1 MPFLL
6 SLSFFYGRM
15 AHCQRTKLMSSG
27 SRFLRFDFL
36 IQIFTALFDSSI
48 QLSRSFYK
56 VQKTSFKRKNV
67 VLKKVMIG
75 NKQFV
80 FMLNMKMFF
89 LKTKC
94 LQNNVIIG
102 NKLKIILFFYLTFH
116 YFTMQNFNTSGEKRN
131 VSIFGKKCLEKVK
144 YRDCIC
150 EIF

>member
-1 MPFLL
+1 
-6 SLSFFYGRM
+6 M

-75 NKQFV
+75 KKKICFHAKFENVFFKNKMPPKQR
-80 FMLNMKMFF
+80 
-89 LKTKC
+89 
-94 LQNNVIIG
+94 
-102 NKLKIILFFYLTFH
+102 Y
-116 YFTMQNFNTSGEKRN
+116 
-131 VSIFGKKCLEKVK
+131 
-144 YRDCIC
+144 YR
-150 EIF
+150 